1 MAANNP
7 RHKENLKKMKKG
19 FDERRNLSGRP
30 RKYISEIKDSG
41 YKLSEIHGCLQV
53 MLSMTLEELKQVY
66 DSPQA
71 TVLEKIVANALVTS
85 LKGGKLD
92 AVETI
97 LSRIFSAPKNISDV
111 SVATTITVTPIDK
124 ETAIAIE
131 NI

>member
-1 MAANNP
+1 
-7 RHKENLKKMKKG
+7 MKKG